1 MKYFY
6 LLLYFSI
13 FSCTS
18 VPKESVQFD
27 SSPNMSNG
35 GEGIRVAVLQPKGVN
50 IPTNQEWFLSMIQSS
65 LTSDFNK
72 FSRMTVLDRQ
82 NLDEIL
88 NEQNLSMSGYFSDD
102 EYIRIGHI
110 TNAQYILI
118 GSLTK
123 VTAVNFIL
131 DLALSNPETGERL
144 ASFGPKQYTVSNI
157 QGMFAAKDAAFDLLT
172 QIGVKFS
179 EARKKSL
186 YETAQASISAETA
199 LAKGIT
205 AERSGATIV
214 EVMQYY
220 YQAVDY
226 DASMTEAINR
236 LAGTNGKLTKLSQ
249 PLSYVP
255 TGNIREDAQ
264 AQIAAFRIEQEN
276 KRIDEENKQ
285 VWIKQLIDCENYFT
299 EFLKI
304 ANAPIELVYSTNIQP
319 WGRVDTINETLS
331 LSFQALLRPQRSSSW
346 FRAAEQTIA
355 SVRKELVKTGRANDW
370 GLSDWPNKNITNTSP
385 FINKRTHYNITATL
399 LDDQGQIIATSKFTL
414 SGGWDC
420 TISPKNE
427 VLFNVYCDPLVKD
440 VIFPNVKVSN
450 ITDILSINI
459 SSINDINSET
469 VVENGMLAITSDNLK
484 IKRAAETERKIEK
497 NKRISEQPNIDWQ
510 KWKDGSDIETRVF
523 LGYTFAPNLPLGISM
538 GLTRNRFGIYL
549 GVGSGIDEPLYSDL
563 PKNDNSSN
571 PLQTQEE
578 PPSVACLLGFYGR
591 FMNNFFLDIGLGF
604 YGCNVYGLYNV
615 KGHTEP
621 VWYKIDPN
629 DTTDDGGFT
638 MQVGLLYSFKW
649 LYFSAGYRQYF
660 NKSYEPGFYLGGGL
674 CFPNFF

>member
-6 LLLYFSI
+6 LLLCFSI

-18 VPKESVQFD
+18 VSKEGVQFD
-27 SSPNMSNG
+27 GSPYMSNG
-35 GEGIRVAVLQPKGVN
+35 GEGIRVAILPPKGEN
-50 IPTNQEWFLSMIQSS
+50 IPANQEWFLSMIQSS

-72 FSRMTVLDRQ
+72 FSRMTVLDRK

-102 EYIRIGHI
+102 EYIRIGRI
-110 TNAQYILI
+110 INAQYILI

-123 VTAVNFIL
+123 VTSVNFIL

-144 ASFGPKQYTVSNI
+144 ASFGPKQYSLANI
-157 QGMFAAKDAAFDLLT
+157 QGMFAVKDAAFELLT

-236 LAGTNGKLTKLSQ
+236 LAETNGKLTKLSQ
-249 PLSYVP
+249 PLSYIP
-255 TGNIREDAQ
+255 TGNIRKDAQ

-276 KRIDEENKQ
+276 KRIDEENRQ
-285 VWIKQLIDCENYFT
+285 VWVKQLIDCENYFA
-299 EFLKI
+299 EFLKT

-319 WGRVDTINETLS
+319 WGKVDTLNETLS
-331 LSFQALLRPQRSSSW
+331 LSFQALLRPLRSSSW
-346 FRAAEQTIA
+346 FKAAEQTIA
-355 SVRKELVKTGRANDW
+355 SVRKGLVKTGRANDW
-370 GLSDWPNKNITNTSP
+370 GLSDWPNRNITNISP
-385 FINKRTHYNITATL
+385 FISRRINYNITATL
-399 LDDQGQIIATSKFTL
+399 LDDQGKIIATSKFTL

-427 VLFNVYCDPLVKD
+427 VFLKVYCEPLVKD
-440 VIFPNVKVSN
+440 VVFANVKVAN
-450 ITDILSINI
+450 ITDILSISI
-459 SSINDINSET
+459 SSVNDINSET

-484 IKRAAETERKIEK
+484 IKRAKEIERKIEK
-497 NKRISEQPNIDWQ
+497 DKQMPEQPSIDWQ
-510 KWKDGSDIETRVF
+510 KWIAGSDIETRIF
-523 LGYTFAPNLPLGISM
+523 LGYTFAPNMPIGISM
-538 GLTRNRFGIYL
+538 GFTGNRFGGYFGF
-549 GVGSGIDEPLYSDL
+549 GVGEPSHSDL
-563 PKNDNSSN
+563 PKTENSST
-571 PLQTQEE
+571 PLDTKED
-578 PPSVACLLGFYGR
+578 PPSEAYYLGFYGR

-604 YGCNVYGLYNV
+604 YGNNIYGLYNV
-615 KGHTEP
+615 KGNTEP
-621 VWYKIDPN
+621 AWYQID
-629 DTTDDGGFT
+629 TDDNGGFT

-660 NKSYEPGFYLGGGL
+660 NKSYDPGFYLGGGL
-674 CFPNFF
+674 CLPNLFSFRGY